1 MIIEKSPLRK
11 ELEMRII
18 MHIDSACKVLMEF
31 RQKVEDADIEIEK
44 LKNEIKILTR
54 EDGN

>member
-1 MIIEKSPLRK
+1 
-11 ELEMRII
+11 MRII